1 MRPGGFTNLLYAMN
15 QRIVFLLVV
24 LFLPFCLRAQ
34 NIPEPMRP
42 ARAVNDFAGML
53 SSEEQVRLE
62 QKLRSFNDSTSS
74 ALVIV
79 TVNSLEGMNIAQ
91 YATELAHQWGI
102 GREDVDNGLLILVAE
117 EERQVNITT
126 GYGLEGAVPDALAKR
141 IIEEQI
147 KPRFRQ
153 GNYYGALDAATETLM
168 KLASGEYTAE
178 EVGGGEEA
186 EGSPWLALLLVL
198 FLIIFPI
205 LQIRRFKN
213 RHMGTSRRS
222 VGWLPMLLLMSGMNR
237 HSGRSYQDF
246 NSGGG
251 IFGGGGGG
259 GGGFGGFGGGGFGGG
274 GASGSW

>member
-1 MRPGGFTNLLYAMN
+1 MN
-15 QRIVFLLVV
+15 QRIVFLLLV
-24 LFLPFCLRAQ
+24 LLLPLCLEAQ
-34 NIPEPMRP
+34 NFPEPMRP

-53 SSEEQVRLE
+53 SSGEQARLE
-62 QKLRSFNDSTSS
+62 QKLRSFNDTTSS

-79 TVNSLEGMNIAQ
+79 TVNSLEGMDIAQ

-117 EERQVNITT
+117 EERQVNIST

-141 IIEEQI
+141 IIEQQI

-153 GNYYGALDAATETLM
+153 GNYYGGLDAATDTLM

-178 EVGGGEEA
+178 EVGVEEEGE
-186 EGSPWLALLLVL
+186 GIPWLGLLIVL

-205 LQIRRFKN
+205 LQRRRFKN
-213 RHMGTSRRS
+213 RHLGTSRRS
-222 VGWLPMLLLMSGMNR
+222 VGWLPMLLLMGGMNR

-246 NSGGG
+246 NGGGG